1 MLPASMAFFWKL
13 KEKEDDKIKS
23 TDFKSAYFK
32 MFRGLVG
39 RILLWTDVRE
49 RLLKKRRQALRN

>member
-1 MLPASMAFFWKL
+1 MAFFWKL

-23 TDFKSAYFK
+23 TDFKNAYFK